1 MAPPWS
7 PEEEDAML
15 RAWREIVESPQRNG
29 RRSMFLRFKALCG
42 GHTERT
48 ETSLLLRRDRLLNI
62 YELISAFLPRSKS
75 NIHNASDSGI
85 QKWLAMSASE
95 RKAWF
100 VKVNTKSYPIA
111 DIDEATFLA
120 ISKIMERRDAVQQ
133 SRRIQRS
140 AMDEYLTS
148 GSLDASR
155 VAPVIL
161 TNELTRVMIPQRLKI
176 STGCT
181 APSVSKD
188 DDASLMENGDNVTSD
203 DDASHS
209 GNLATHADDNDIIT
223 RKRHV
228 DSDCFHRKNDSDVSY
243 KKAKKLWKKESEERQ
258 QILKE
263 LKQDREE
270 RRQLLDF
277 LKADQEERRKLL
289 DEIKQREKSLQSERN
304 EWRSECIKM
313 KQEWEHLRTDV
324 RAQQTNGNL

>member
-1 MAPPWS
+1 
-7 PEEEDAML
+7 
-15 RAWREIVESPQRNG
+15 
-29 RRSMFLRFKALCG
+29 MFLRFKTLCG

-62 YELISAFLPRSKS
+62 YELISTFLPGCKS
-75 NIHNASDSGI
+75 NLHNTNDSGI
-85 QKWLAMSASE
+85 QKWLAMSAPE

-120 ISKIMERRDAVQQ
+120 ISKIMERKDAVQH
-133 SRRIQRS
+133 SRRIQKS

-161 TNELTRVMIPQRLKI
+161 TNELTRAMIPQRLKT
-176 STGCT
+176 SAGCVT
-181 APSVSKD
+181 PSVNKG
-188 DDASLMENGDNVTSD
+188 DDASLMENGHNATSD
-203 DDASHS
+203 DDALHS
-209 GNLATHADDNDIIT
+209 ENLASHTSDNEIT
-223 RKRHV
+223 RKRHA
-228 DSDCFHRKNDSDVSY
+228 DSDCFHRNNDADVSY

-263 LKQDREE
+263 LKHDREE

-277 LKADQEERRKLL
+277 LKADQEERRKLM
-289 DEIKQREKSLQSERN
+289 DEIKEREASIQRERN
-304 EWRSECIKM
+304 EWRIECIKM

-324 RAQQTNGNL
+324 REQQTNDTL